1 MCSSLVSGIIS
12 GVLASFFLYVILFRI
27 KPKIKISDEICYDT
41 HRKIFQI
48 KIVNLT
54 RTNLVNVKYTLHACY
69 RFGDGILD
77 VQVVEPLKD
86 KFEFIQAYSKSDCN
100 DCNNDYAVRIS
111 YDLSP
116 RINDG
121 SVNSES
127 GYFLFSLYA
136 EHSFSGSAIF
146 LQKEYPID
154 KIVCGQF
161 QLGETTTILREKCK
175 KVFSSCKHT
184 CIQT

>member
-12 GVLASFFLYVILFRI
+12 GVLASLFLYVILFRI
-27 KPKIKISDEICYDT
+27 KPKIKISDEISYDI

-48 KIVNLT
+48 KVVNLT
-54 RTNLVNVKYTLHACY
+54 HTDLVNVKYTLHACY

-77 VQVVEPLKD
+77 AKAIEPLKE

-100 DCNNDYAVRIS
+100 ENADYAVRIS

-116 RINDG
+116 CINDRL
-121 SVNSES
+121 VNSES

-136 EHSFSGSAIF
+136 EHSFSGSGIY
-146 LQKEYPID
+146 LQKEYPLD

-161 QLGETTTILREKCK
+161 QLGKSTTILRERMCREA
-175 KVFSSCKHT
+175 FSSCNHT
-184 CIQT
+184 CI